1 MKHFG
6 LLCVTKS
13 SHFSRYLMLLIL
25 LAVSISGFEARS
37 DNDTVS
43 VEEDV
48 TSKLYN
54 LVESSTPAGTATIEF
69 EVQDARYVRLMIHKS
84 RGGQPCLDELEIFEP
99 DSSNNLA
106 LASDGAVAHASSAFD
121 HPFHKVGHLND
132 GIYGNANSWIP
143 ETDSMEWAQ
152 IELPDIKRVSRVDY
166 SRDRSGAYQDRIP
179 VELEVL
185 LSLDAQ
191 EWASVAHITHD
202 NLTFDMASLQF
213 PVSELSD
220 KTWNAV
226 VEYAFLRERDSWDN
240 LNSTDYLS
248 PLFMDRPATPD
259 GELYWSNIARLDALA
274 RTLLQFEA
282 MLERLTSRGVDTRLE
297 FQELSDLKLQAAGN
311 PIGQALD
318 ALYLKARHAKRQLF
332 FRDPMLESLEEIL
345 FAKHH
350 PLKPSHNYS
359 DHFDAL
365 FAPGGGIY
373 VLSIPRD
380 TQGRLDPAQGTVR
393 CLFDG
398 SDGIVR
404 HPVSNYDANTIYFAY
419 RPNESEVPGWKPY
432 WHLWEASTDGSTLRK
447 LTEGPYHDFDPVVL
461 PDGGLAFMSTRC
473 EIRFLCWRPQA
484 YVLHRMNRDGTDIQ
498 RLSYANLSEWHPSMM
513 QDGRIMWTR
522 SEYLD
527 KGADF
532 GHTLWSIRPDGTHP
546 ELVFGNNTPYGYN
559 HGHQVPGT
567 HEIVATLISHGD
579 HQGPIVLI
587 DTSRGPYDTG
597 AITNITPDTAPQYQM
612 DRVYTR
618 TFRDPTP
625 LSSDHFLVSHNP
637 GMQDHWGLYI
647 IDRYGN
653 RELIYLDP
661 EISSK
666 RPSPLNSRKK
676 PPTLT
681 GMIDPELAKQGL
693 GLFTI
698 LDVYEGLEPLIQR
711 GKVKYLRVVQEVPS
725 ILETLECGQFQSD
738 HEPFSDYYASP
749 VHLVHGPAQRY
760 LTQTQNAL
768 HPHAF
773 RTGHS
778 TQIDQDSIEVTELNG
793 WPSYVA
799 KAPLGIVPIE
809 DDGSAHFLAPAGK
822 VLYFQVLD
830 EDYNEIQRM
839 RSVVQLQ
846 FGERRSCVGCHDD
859 RQAAPP
865 ARVGKAFASPPKH
878 IEPAAWGAG
887 PFDYERVVQPIL
899 DNHCIRCHDGQS
911 EAEPDLRSIR
921 DEHRVPASY
930 RSLISGGYVHYFDW
944 VYGARHFKAEPLG
957 FGTLQSALFEIL
969 KTEAHQDVKL
979 EPDELRAVKEWIDL
993 NCPLWPDYQYRP
1005 NRPE

>member
-1 MKHFG
+1 MKYPG
-6 LLCVTKS
+6 LLATTKFCHVWKIS
-13 SHFSRYLMLLIL
+13 IFALL
-25 LAVSISGFEARS
+25 LAVSLSTFCAHA
-37 DNDTVS
+37 DHDTV
-43 VEEDV
+43 
-48 TSKLYN
+48 
-54 LVESSTPAGTATIEF
+54 LVEDEVSIKLHDLMESTAPASTATITF
-69 EVQDARYVRLMIHKS
+69 SAQNTRFVRLLIHQS
-84 RGGQPCLDELEIFEP
+84 RGGQPCLDELEIFGP
-99 DSSNNLA
+99 DSNINLA
-106 LASDGAVAHASSAFD
+106 LASGGAVASASSAFD
-121 HPFHKVGHLND
+121 HPLHKVEHLND
-132 GIYGNANSWIP
+132 GIYGNAHSWIP
-143 ETDSMEWAQ
+143 ETEQMEWAQ
-152 IELPDIKRVSRVDY
+152 IELPGIKSVSRVDF
-166 SRDRSGAYQDRIP
+166 SRDRSGEYQDRIP
-179 VELEVL
+179 VEVEVL
-185 LSLDAQ
+185 ISLDEQ
-191 EWASVAHITHD
+191 EWTSVAHIVYD
-202 NLTFDMASLQF
+202 NPPFEMASLQF

-220 KTWNAV
+220 KTWNSV
-226 VEYAFLRERDSWDN
+226 VEYAFLHERDSWSN
-240 LNSTDYLS
+240 INSTDYLS
-248 PLFMDRPATPD
+248 PLYIDRPAIPD
-259 GELYWSNIARLDALA
+259 GEPYWGNIARLDALS
-274 RTLLQFEA
+274 RTLLQYEE
-282 MLERLTSRGVDTRLE
+282 MIERLTSRGVDTRLE
-297 FQELSDLKLQAAGN
+297 YQELSDLKRQATGN
-311 PIGQALD
+311 PIGNALD
-318 ALYLKARHAKRQLF
+318 TLYLKARHAKRQLF
-332 FRDPMLESLEEIL
+332 FRDPMLDSLEEIL
-345 FAKHH
+345 FAKQN

-359 DHFDAL
+359 DHFDAI

-373 VLSIPRD
+373 ILSIPRD
-380 TQGRLDPAQGTVR
+380 IQGRLDPARGTVR

-404 HPVSNYDANTIYFAY
+404 HPVSDFEADTIYFAY
-419 RPNESEVPGWKPY
+419 RPNEPEVPGWESY
-432 WHLWEASTDGSTLRK
+432 WHLWEVSTDRTTVRK
-447 LTEGPYHDFDPVVL
+447 LTDGPYHDFDPVVL

-484 YVLHRMNRDGTDIQ
+484 YVLHRMNRDGSDIQ

-567 HEIVATLISHGD
+567 QEIVSTLISHGD
-579 HQGPIVLI
+579 HQGPIILI

-597 AITNITPDTAPQYQM
+597 AITSITPDTAPQYQM

-625 LSSDHFLVSHNP
+625 LSTDHFLVSHNP

-666 RPSPLNSRKK
+666 RPSPLNPRKK

-681 GMIDPELAKQGL
+681 GMIDPELAKQGM

-698 LDVYEGLEPLIQR
+698 LDVYEGLEPVVER
-711 GKVKYLRVVQEVPS
+711 GRVKYLRVVQEVPS
-725 ILETLECGQFQSD
+725 ILETLACGQFQSD

-749 VHLVHGPAQRY
+749 VHLVHGPVQSY
-760 LTQTQNAL
+760 HTQTQNAL

-773 RTGHS
+773 RTGHAA
-778 TQIDQDSIEVTELNG
+778 QIAHDSIEITELNG

-799 KAPLGIVPIE
+799 KAPLGIVPVE

-830 EDYNEIQRM
+830 DDYNEIQRM

-846 FGERRSCVGCHDD
+846 YGERRSCVGCHDD

-865 ARVGKAFASPPKH
+865 AHIGKAFASPPRQ
-878 IEPAAWGAG
+878 IQPPAWGAG

-899 DNHCIRCHDGQS
+899 DNQCIRCHDGQS
-911 EAEPDLRSIR
+911 NTEPDLRGIR

-930 RSLISGGYVHYFDW
+930 RSLISGGYVHFFDW

-957 FGTLQSALFEIL
+957 FGTLQSALFDVLNNES
-969 KTEAHQDVKL
+969 HQDVKL
-979 EPDELRAVKEWIDL
+979 EPDELRAIKEWIDL